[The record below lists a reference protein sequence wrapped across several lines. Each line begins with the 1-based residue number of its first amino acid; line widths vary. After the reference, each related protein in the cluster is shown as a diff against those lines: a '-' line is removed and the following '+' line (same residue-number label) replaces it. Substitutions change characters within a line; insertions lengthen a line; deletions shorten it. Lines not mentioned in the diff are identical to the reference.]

1 MKEILSLLLTLCLLT
16 LLCVPA
22 LADEECP
29 HTNLDTR
36 QWLNQDESTILPFD
50 EKTHSVTG
58 PVYELVSCDDCGL
71 VISKTKVRVDTQYI
85 EHCFVNGV
93 CEVCGAK
100 STCKHPATDFY
111 TEMGED
117 GVVTERTE
125 TTHTRKG
132 TVTKVT
138 YCAECREQ
146 LSVETFE
153 DSITEQHFF
162 RNGACNVC
170 GYSSSCKHEHTT
182 RTISRSTGTGTRFK
196 IVSYTATTH
205 TALCDREEEIWCDD
219 CGECLSRKNYGYGE
233 LTGGHETIDDVCE
246 ICGYKMGDPIP
257 TATPEPTP
265 TVKPTDAPTQAPT
278 TAPTEKPTAEPT
290 EKPTSEPT
298 IAPTT
303 APTQAP
309 TTAPTEK
316 PTAKPGKADVPKTG
330 ERSFAP
336 VMAALMLCA
345 AGALLLSRRK

>member
-1 MKEILSLLLTLCLLT
+1 MKKILSLLLTLCLLA
-16 LLCVPA
+16 LLCVPV
-22 LADEECP
+22 LAEETCP

-100 STCKHPATDFY
+100 SSCKHPATDFY

-138 YCAECREQ
+138 YCTECYEH

-170 GYSSSCKHEHTT
+170 GYSNPCKHEHTT
-182 RTISRSTGTGTRFK
+182 RTISRSTGTGARFK

-205 TALCDREEEIWCDD
+205 TALCDREEEIRCDD
-219 CGECLSRKNYGYGE
+219 CNELLSLKSYGYGE
-233 LTGGHETIDDVCE
+233 LTGDHETYDDGVCE
-246 ICGYKMGDPIP
+246 ICGYKLGDPIP
-257 TATPEPTP
+257 TATPEPTATVQP
-265 TVKPTDAPTQAPT
+265 TTEPTAAPT
-278 TAPTEKPTAEPT
+278 TE
-290 EKPTSEPT
+290 S
-298 IAPTT
+298 TT
-303 APTQAP
+303 AP

-316 PTAKPGKADVPKTG
+316 PTAKPGRVDVPKTG

-336 VMAALMLCA
+336 AVAVLMLCA

>member
-1 MKEILSLLLTLCLLT
+1 MKKILSLLLTLCLLA
-16 LLCVPA
+16 LLCVPV
-22 LADEECP
+22 LAEETCP

-100 STCKHPATDFY
+100 SSCKHPATDFY

-125 TTHTRKG
+125 TAHTLKG

-138 YCAECREQ
+138 YCTECYEH

-170 GYSSSCKHEHTT
+170 GYSNPCKHEHTT
-182 RTISRSTGTGTRFK
+182 RTISRSTGTGARFK

-205 TALCDREEEIWCDD
+205 TALCDREEEIRCDD
-219 CGECLSRKNYGYGE
+219 CNELLSLKSYGYGE
-233 LTGGHETIDDVCE
+233 LTGDHETSDDKVCE
-246 ICGYKMGDPIP
+246 ICGYKLGDPIP
-257 TATPEPTP
+257 TATPEPTATVQP
-265 TVKPTDAPTQAPT
+265 TTEPTAAPT
-278 TAPTEKPTAEPT
+278 TE
-290 EKPTSEPT
+290 S
-298 IAPTT
+298 TT
-303 APTQAP
+303 AP

-316 PTAKPGKADVPKTG
+316 PTAKPGRVDVPKTG

-336 VMAALMLCA
+336 AVAVLMLCA